1 MSESI
6 PPETEQDVW
15 PTDIGP
21 FIGIDVGGTKIMG
34 VAVLNRG
41 RIAHRIKAPTPS
53 DPSQVGNGIM
63 TVINSLSGLCGPPMA
78 IGVGVPG
85 LVDNDG
91 VLRYGPNVPGV
102 VGLDIAKTIAA
113 TFDVPVAVENDAGCA
128 AIAEH
133 RLGSARGFNNAII
146 VTQGT
151 GIGGGLIINGEL
163 LRGANGFAGEPGHML
178 IDDAGPRCACGN
190 DGCWEAVASGAGL
203 ANLARGLMAQG
214 RGQNILA
221 LADGDATKV
230 RGEHISEALT
240 NGDPDAEEV
249 IDQFASWVARGLGS
263 LVNLLDPQVIVL
275 GGGLTV
281 ISGTFLLEVE
291 DRMAATVMGAEY
303 RPQVPVV
310 AAAIGAEAGA
320 VGAAVLA
327 AEKLGADLRPPGR
340 YRRMIRQF
348 VSGHR
353 LPPEKVTE

>member
-1 MSESI
+1 MLVI
-6 PPETEQDVW
+6 D
-15 PTDIGP
+15 TDN
-21 FIGIDVGGTKIMG
+21 
-34 VAVLNRG
+34 L
-41 RIAHRIKAPTPS
+41 
-53 DPSQVGNGIM
+53 
-63 TVINSLSGLCGPPMA
+63 
-78 IGVGVPG
+78 
-85 LVDNDG
+85 
-91 VLRYGPNVPGV
+91 
-102 VGLDIAKTIAA
+102 
-113 TFDVPVAVENDAGCA
+113 
-128 AIAEH
+128 
-133 RLGSARGFNNAII
+133 
-146 VTQGT
+146 
-151 GIGGGLIINGEL
+151 
-163 LRGANGFAGEPGHML
+163 
-178 IDDAGPRCACGN
+178 
-190 DGCWEAVASGAGL
+190 VASGAGL

-263 LVNLLDPQVIVL
+263 LVNLLDPEVIVL